1 MDFSLELKD
10 AAYLLGLVATG
21 STLWGRQRAADRKAA
36 EWRTNIERD
45 IADLERRANE
55 KADADRA
62 DREEA
67 KQFRRD
73 TYEGM
78 REIREAVIE
87 IRAEM
92 RRKNGVG

>member
-10 AAYLLGLVATG
+10 AAYILGLLATASG
-21 STLWGRQRAADRKAA
+21 LWGRQRASDRRQV

-45 IADLERRANE
+45 VADLERRVTE
-55 KADADRA
+55 KADADREEKA
-62 DREEA
+62 EA

-73 TYEGM
+73 TYDGM

-87 IRAEM
+87 IKARLE
-92 RRKNGVG
+92 RNGVG